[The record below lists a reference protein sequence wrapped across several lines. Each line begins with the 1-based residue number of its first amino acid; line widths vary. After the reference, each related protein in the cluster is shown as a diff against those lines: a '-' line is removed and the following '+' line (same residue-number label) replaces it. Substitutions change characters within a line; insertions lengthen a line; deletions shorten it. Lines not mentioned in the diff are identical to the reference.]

1 MSEVLTEPQV
11 SQTQETTQTQVV
23 PPSPFSDESWVDPAT
38 LVAQPQTIAQEN
50 LQVSRETTN
59 ENAEQKTEPNYNDWL
74 KQNLGYDSVEVAKQ
88 ELEELKKLKEQTPT
102 KEEVKF
108 ANEES
113 EKIYKSLTEGKID
126 ELYDFLN
133 KQKKIDR
140 VLSEEINEN
149 NAEEIIKL
157 NMQNKYKDLTA
168 DEIDYQFNREFKFPK
183 KPSQTL
189 DQTDDEYQEA
199 LTEWQNECNEIKKGM
214 IIQAKLAKPEIAKLK
229 SELVLP
235 TIATEPQNQPTKEE
249 LELAEKWQKD
259 YESSVEAEYKVF
271 DGVKVTA
278 KCGDAELPISY
289 IPTEN
294 DKIALKD
301 KLLDFDAVKYLEQRW
316 VEPTNQTVNVKKA
329 ISDLYFLDNKD
340 AILQKVANDA
350 AAQMFEYITK
360 QSSNINLNTN
370 TQQTFQPKTKTELEA
385 FAEGIWKDK

>member
-1 MSEVLTEPQV
+1 MSEVLTEEQV
-11 SQTQETTQTQVV
+11 SQTQETTQVQTAK
-23 PPSPFSDESWVDPAT
+23 PSPFDDTSWVEPEK
-38 LVAQPQTIAQEN
+38 LSSQTQSIAQEN
-50 LQVSRETTN
+50 LDVSRETTN
-59 ENAEQKTEPNYNDWL
+59 ENAEQKNEPNYNDWV
-74 KQNLGYDSVEVAKQ
+74 KQEFGYDSVEVAKQ
-88 ELEELKKLKEQTPT
+88 ELEQLKKLKEQTPT
-102 KEEVKF
+102 KEEIKF

-113 EKIYKSLTEGKID
+113 ERIYKSLTEGKVD

-140 VLSEEINEN
+140 VLNEEINEN

-189 DQTDDEYQEA
+189 DQTDDEYEET
-199 LTEWQNECNEIKKGM
+199 LTEWQNECKEIQKGM

-235 TIATEPQNQPTKEE
+235 TISTQPQNQPTKEE

-271 DGVKVTA
+271 DGVKITA

-289 IPTEN
+289 MPTEN
-294 DKIALKD
+294 DKVALKD

-350 AAQMFEYITK
+350 AAQMFEHITK
-360 QSSNINLNTN
+360 QSRNIQLQTN
-370 TQQTFQPKTKTELEA
+370 TQQTFQPTAKSNLET
-385 FAEGIWKDK
+385 FAEGIWNDR